1 MLGSAART
9 RFIREVAE
17 DSEIAVNVQ
26 SDHCAPVLHAK
37 MPLEGLQSVAYGFG
51 MSHQQAD
58 EPERG

>member
-17 DSEIAVNVQ
+17 DREIAVNVQ
-26 SDHCAPVLHAK
+26 TDHGTPVLHPK
-37 MPLEGLQSVAYGFG
+37 MPLEGLQSVAYRFG